1 MNYQKQLN
9 ELSKLVK
16 LISAKALTKSLINKL
31 NKFSI
36 LNGSIQVYFK
46 IIQYLYQL
54 KNILNILVAL
64 LESIRGNVI
73 ECQGKILK
81 IH

>member
-9 ELSKLVK
+9 ELSKIVK
-16 LISAKALTKSLINKL
+16 VISKKVLTKDLI

-36 LNGSIQVYFK
+36 LNSSVHVYFK

-54 KNILNILVAL
+54 KNTLNILVAL
-64 LESIRGNVI
+64 LESIRGNLM
-73 ECQGKILK
+73 EYQEKILK
-81 IH
+81 Y